1 MHAHMGGGRLL
12 HMGGECW
19 GGGCQGTMTSSKTV
33 AANKEK
39 EVSDS
44 VRMILSA

>member
-1 MHAHMGGGRLL
+1 MPTLGVGGYCIWGESVGGGRV
-12 HMGGECW
+12 
-19 GGGCQGTMTSSKTV
+19 CQGTMTSSKTV